1 MFDCLDLSNQVLSV
15 SLYLFWGFN
24 NTLIINTSMHL
35 SVHYFFVNVS
45 FVDMFFKKKF
55 HLLLGGF

>member
-35 SVHYFFVNVS
+35 SVHYFFLNVS
-45 FVDMFFKKKF
+45 FVDMFF
-55 HLLLGGF
+55 